1 MRKLERLYCIVV
13 GINLA
18 LFILALDMHWNW
30 KSDQSQNCIVL
41 FLIVSVLASIG
52 VVAYFYYP
60 SSKKIVLGTAC
71 ANIFNAAFW
80 SFFESSKISSKTSI
94 TVGFVAFVIVLLFI
108 GVLIIGKYIPN
119 NTTIMRPVQTFHTFS
134 SPTYQSGTMNPASQ
148 QYVQRQF
155 PNTNTFSTILYH
167 GTPQLE
173 NAADIIS
180 SGFVI
185 GSGNAYGTGFYLAD
199 LETAKE
205 YAKGTGVIIMVKFE
219 APSQQIADYNSV
231 INSKHFKNWTSLY
244 GNGNHGD
251 HVTNYALTVCKK
263 RFLRVNQNFYV
274 ALADSTVGNERV
286 VFEGLTILGVLN
298 AFGNPI

>member
-1 MRKLERLYCIVV
+1 
-13 GINLA
+13 
-18 LFILALDMHWNW
+18 
-30 KSDQSQNCIVL
+30 
-41 FLIVSVLASIG
+41 
-52 VVAYFYYP
+52 
-60 SSKKIVLGTAC
+60 
-71 ANIFNAAFW
+71 
-80 SFFESSKISSKTSI
+80 
-94 TVGFVAFVIVLLFI
+94 
-108 GVLIIGKYIPN
+108 
-119 NTTIMRPVQTFHTFS
+119 
-134 SPTYQSGTMNPASQ
+134 MNPASQ

-155 PNTNTFSTILYH
+155 QNTNTFSTILYH

-185 GSGNAYGTGFYLAD
+185 GSGNAYGTGLYLAD
-199 LETAKE
+199 LETAKK
-205 YAKGTGVIIMVKFE
+205 YAKGTGVIIKVKFE

-231 INSKHFKNWTSLY
+231 INSKHFKNWTSIH

-251 HVTNYALTVCKK
+251 NVTNYTLTVFKK
-263 RFLRVNQNFYV
+263 RFLKVNQNFYV